1 MRSAGRGRIGSGGRF
16 VWGAGR
22 DGRVATSTSSLPENN
37 VPVVGAY
44 RERAVNVRLPAPERR
59 RQLLDTALEV
69 FAAEGFHSTSMNDV
83 AEAAGVTKPVLYQH
97 FKSKRQ
103 LYLELLEDVGTR
115 LGARIEEATA
125 AAGSPH
131 QQVEAGFL
139 AYFRFVD
146 EYRSAYQLLFGGG
159 SRRDAEFA
167 DAVRRVEEHLA
178 TSVAALIDADID
190 PDHRRTLA
198 FGLVG
203 MAEGT
208 SRLWVAEDLDFD
220 PVVLARQVAD
230 LAWAGLRGVHRI
242 D

>member
-1 MRSAGRGRIGSGGRF
+1 
-16 VWGAGR
+16 
-22 DGRVATSTSSLPENN
+22 
-37 VPVVGAY
+37 
-44 RERAVNVRLPAPERR
+44 
-59 RQLLDTALEV
+59 
-69 FAAEGFHSTSMNDV
+69 MNDV

-97 FKSKRQ
+97 FASKRH

-115 LGARIEEATA
+115 LGERIADATST
-125 AAGSPH
+125 AGGPH
-131 QQVEAGFL
+131 EQVEKGFV
-139 AYFRFVD
+139 AYFRFVHD
-146 EYRSAYQLLFGGG
+146 YRSAYQLLFGGG

-208 SRLWVAEDLDFD
+208 SRLWIAEDLDLD
-220 PVVLARQVAD
+220 PDTLARQVAD
-230 LAWAGLRGVHRI
+230 LAWAGLRGIHRI

>member
-1 MRSAGRGRIGSGGRF
+1 M
-16 VWGAGR
+16 
-22 DGRVATSTSSLPENN
+22 
-37 VPVVGAY
+37 
-44 RERAVNVRLPAPERR
+44 NVRLPAHERR
-59 RQLLDTALEV
+59 RQLLDVALDV
-69 FAAEGFHSTSMNDV
+69 FAAEGFHATSMNDV

-97 FKSKRQ
+97 FTSKRQ

-115 LGARIEEATA
+115 LGDEIAEATA

-131 QQVEAGFL
+131 QQVEAGFA
-139 AYFRFVD
+139 AYFLFVAD
-146 EYRSAYQLLFGGG
+146 HRSAYQLLFGGG

-178 TSVAALIDADID
+178 TSIAELIDADID

-208 SRLWVAEDLDFD
+208 SRMWVAEDLDFD
-220 PVVLARQVAD
+220 PDVLARQVAD
-230 LAWAGLRGVHRI
+230 LAWAGLRAVHRI
-242 D
+242 EPTA

>member
-1 MRSAGRGRIGSGGRF
+1 
-16 VWGAGR
+16 V
-22 DGRVATSTSSLPENN
+22 
-37 VPVVGAY
+37 
-44 RERAVNVRLPAPERR
+44 RAVNVRLPARERR
-59 RQLLDTALEV
+59 RQLLDVALGV
-69 FAAEGFHSTSMNDV
+69 FATDGFHSTSMNDV

-97 FKSKRQ
+97 FTSKRQ

-115 LGARIEEATA
+115 LGEQIAEATA

-131 QQVEAGFL
+131 QQVEAGFA
-139 AYFRFVD
+139 AYFHFVD
-146 EYRSAYQLLFGGG
+146 RYRSAYQLLFGGG
-159 SRRDAEFA
+159 SRRDPEFA

-178 TSVAALIDADID
+178 TSIAELIQADID
-190 PDHRRTLA
+190 ADHRRTLA

-220 PVVLARQVAD
+220 PDVLARQVAE
-230 LAWAGLRGVHRI
+230 LAWAGLRGIHRI

>member
-1 MRSAGRGRIGSGGRF
+1 MHTR
-16 VWGAGR
+16 WGASRWGEY
-22 DGRVATSTSSLPENN
+22 RV
-37 VPVVGAY
+37 
-44 RERAVNVRLPAPERR
+44 RAVHVRLPAPERR
-59 RQLLDTALEV
+59 RQLLDTALDV
-69 FAAEGFHSTSMNDV
+69 FAAEGFHGTSMNDV

-97 FKSKRQ
+97 FTSKRQ
-103 LYLELLEDVGTR
+103 LYLELLEDVG
-115 LGARIEEATA
+115 ARIAERIAAATA
-125 AAGSPH
+125 EAGSPH
-131 QQVEAGFL
+131 QQVEAGFV
-139 AYFRFVD
+139 AYFRFVA
-146 EYRSAYQLLFGGG
+146 EHRSAYQLLFGGG

-190 PDHRRTLA
+190 ADHRRTLA

-230 LAWAGLRGVHRI
+230 LAWAGLRGIHRI